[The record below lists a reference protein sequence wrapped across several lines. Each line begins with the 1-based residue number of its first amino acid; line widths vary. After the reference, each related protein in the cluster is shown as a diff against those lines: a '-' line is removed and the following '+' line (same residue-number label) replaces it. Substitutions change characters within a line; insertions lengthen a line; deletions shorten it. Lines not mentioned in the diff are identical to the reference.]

1 METTVLACGIGAAIL
16 IGIAKTGIPGAGI
29 LMVPLLSM
37 AFPGKRVVGILL
49 PMLLAG
55 DIFAV
60 LRYHRHTDWKK
71 LLKLFPFVVPGLAA
85 GFLLLIV
92 IDKTFFKPFLG
103 GLILVLIMIEI
114 VRRKCKWEKF
124 PDTWWFS
131 AVFGFLG
138 GFATAI
144 GHAAGPVMGIYLL
157 SRKSEKEEFMG
168 TRAWFFFIVN
178 TAKIPVY
185 IPAGILT
192 DQYLTFNLT
201 MAPFIVIGVLLGF
214 YLLPKVP
221 QKAFNAIVLILAAA
235 AAIKMFF

>member
-1 METTVLACGIGAAIL
+1 
-16 IGIAKTGIPGAGI
+16 
-29 LMVPLLSM
+29 MVPLLGM
-37 AFPGKRVVGILL
+37 VFPGKEVVGILL

-55 DIFAV
+55 DVFAV
-60 LRYHRHTDWKK
+60 ARYHRHTDWKK
-71 LLKLFPFVVPGLAA
+71 LLRLFPFVVPGLAA

-92 IDKTFFKPFLG
+92 IDKSLFKPFLG
-103 GLILVLIMIEI
+103 GLILVLILVEL
-114 VRRKCKWEKF
+114 VRKKYKWEKF

-157 SRKSEKEEFMG
+157 SRGSGKQEFMG

-192 DQYLTFNLT
+192 AQYLTFNLK
-201 MAPFIVIGVLLGF
+201 MAPFIVAGVLLGF

-221 QKAFNAIVLILAAA
+221 QKAFNSIVLILAAA